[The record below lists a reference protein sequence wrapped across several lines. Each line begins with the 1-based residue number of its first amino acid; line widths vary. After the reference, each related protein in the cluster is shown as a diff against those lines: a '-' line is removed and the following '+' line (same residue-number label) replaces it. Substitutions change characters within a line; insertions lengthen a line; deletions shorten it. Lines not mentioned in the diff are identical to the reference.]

1 MVSPASGPLP
11 SVSLIEPA
19 TLSRKS
25 DGPAGTGVVVESVSV
40 TSEPVGGVPWA
51 VAVFATVPAFTSA
64 CVSAYVLSVHATVAP
79 GASGP
84 DGQLIAPPSFGSL
97 TVTGFSVTLPVFFTV
112 NE

>member
-1 MVSPASGPLP
+1 MPLP
-11 SVSLIEPA
+11 LRSCTALAVFTRLIDA
-19 TLSRKS
+19 L
-25 DGPAGTGVVVESVSV
+25 GATGVIVESVSV